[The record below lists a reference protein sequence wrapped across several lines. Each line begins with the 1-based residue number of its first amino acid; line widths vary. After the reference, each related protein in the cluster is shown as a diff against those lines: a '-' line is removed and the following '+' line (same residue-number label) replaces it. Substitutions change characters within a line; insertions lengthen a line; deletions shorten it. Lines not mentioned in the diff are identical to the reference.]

1 MNIDK
6 KYLDER
12 LAALKERQTFFT
24 QQAEQMRANAIAVD
38 GAMKDTQEMLDYL
51 AKTEEPPTPGVPT
64 ETGEPIVSD
73 PEVK

>member
-12 LAALKERQTFFT
+12 LVALAERKTYFT

-38 GAMKDTQEMLDYL
+38 GAIKDTEEVLAYL
-51 AKTEEPPTPGVPT
+51 EKAEKVPATAEEPVVPDT
-64 ETGEPIVSD
+64 
-73 PEVK
+73 EVK